1 MVVDTTFTVCKG
13 EGGGEM
19 IGCGFKSSKTLN
31 NIETLNGFWCWL
43 KCFGA
48 MRSQLNAKRWS
59 DAGS

>member
-1 MVVDTTFTVCKG
+1 
-13 EGGGEM
+13 M